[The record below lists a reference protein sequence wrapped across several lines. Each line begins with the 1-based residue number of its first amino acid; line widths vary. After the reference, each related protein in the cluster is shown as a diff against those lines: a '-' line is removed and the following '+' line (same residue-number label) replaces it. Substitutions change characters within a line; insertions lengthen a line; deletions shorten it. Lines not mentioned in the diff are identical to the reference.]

1 MKFLRAIIL
10 VLTLI
15 VASSGVEASQRRSA
29 VVIAVEKASPA
40 VVNISTVVQERVSP
54 FFPFGRDDFFKDF
67 FPDFFSREYTRSSLG
82 SGVVING
89 KKGYIITNH
98 HVVAGASEVKVITSE
113 QEEYQAKVLGTDP
126 RSDLAVLQV
135 GVGKEL
141 PDIELG
147 NSDDLM
153 IGETVIAIGNPFGLS
168 HTVTTGVISA
178 LERSVRG
185 EERVYRHFIQ
195 TDASIN
201 PGNSGGPLLNI
212 DGELIGINTAIYQKA
227 QGIGFAIPVNKVKRI
242 VDELIRAGEVRPLW
256 LGLEIQ
262 ELSPELRAHFAL
274 PKDEKGVL
282 VSDVVEEGPAAKAG
296 LKRGD
301 IILTVEG
308 NPVPSP
314 EDYRNVL
321 ADYTPGDRLGLEVFY
336 QGRVSA
342 VSVEPSA
349 FPLEMALDLVD
360 RRLGISV
367 TEPDRRTRQRYEIE
381 TGVMIKEV
389 RKGSEAARIGLE
401 SGDLILKVN
410 NQTVAN
416 LDEFKKAISQC
427 HHLPSLRLV
436 VQRGAYAYSLTLPF

>member
-1 MKFLRAIIL
+1 MKFIHAITFLLIL
-10 VLTLI
+10 LF
-15 VASSGVEASQRRSA
+15 ACSPAQASQRRSS

-67 FPDFFSREYTRSSLG
+67 FPDFFPREYTRSSLG

-89 KKGYIITNH
+89 KKGHIITNH
-98 HVVAGASEVKVITSE
+98 HVVARASEVKVITSK

-135 GVGKEL
+135 EAGKTL

-147 NSDDLM
+147 NSNDLM

-201 PGNSGGPLLNI
+201 PGNSGGPLLDI

-227 QGIGFAIPVNKVKRI
+227 QGIGFAIPINKAKRI

-256 LGLEIQ
+256 LGLVIQ
-262 ELSPELRAHFAL
+262 ELSPELQAHFAL
-274 PKDEKGVL
+274 SKDEKGVL
-282 VSDVVEEGPAAKAG
+282 VSDVVEGGPAGKAG

-321 ADYTPGDRLGLEVFY
+321 ADYTPGDRLRLEVFR
-336 QGRVSA
+336 QGRMSA
-342 VSVEPSA
+342 VDVEPSA
-349 FPLEMALDLVD
+349 FPLEMALELVD

-367 TEPDRRTRQRYEIE
+367 GKPDSHTQQRYGIE
-381 TGVMIKEV
+381 GGVMIKDV
-389 RKGSEAARIGLE
+389 RKGSEAGRIGLE

-410 NQTVAN
+410 NETVAN
-416 LDEFKKAISQC
+416 LDEFKKVISQY